1 MSNAAAGE
9 TGARLGRHLGTIA
22 TYLGAIVVV
31 VVMAFPLYAL
41 VLTSVQLE
49 RDIRSRDVT
58 FIPRY
63 IETGHYE
70 AVLSPGSI
78 VPIPEAA
85 GNSLLVSGIA
95 AVVTVVI
102 AVPATYALT
111 RLRVPGRRLVLA
123 GMVSIYVFPT
133 LLFVPPLYIQSVHLG
148 IYDTY
153 LVVILLY
160 VAFMLPFMI
169 WILGPFLRAVPIEVE
184 EAARVDGATRPQLL
198 IRIVLPLMY
207 PGIFAGL
214 LLGFIFAWI
223 EFLTPL
229 LFTSEIKLLTV
240 ALGLYRSTYDIELGQ
255 LAAAA
260 VVTLMPVALITVLF
274 QRRIAGAITHSA
286 DQ

>member
-1 MSNAAAGE
+1 MRRPASGDPI
-9 TGARLGRHLGTIA
+9 ARLSRHVGTIA

-63 IETGHYE
+63 IEIAHYE
-70 AVLSPGSI
+70 AVLSPGNI

-85 GNSLLVSGIA
+85 TNSLIVSVLA
-95 AVVTVVI
+95 ALVTVVI

-111 RLRVPGRRLVLA
+111 RLRVPGRRLILA
-123 GMVSIYVFPT
+123 GMVSIYIFPI
-133 LLFVPPLYIQSVHLG
+133 LLFVPPLYVLSVRLG

-169 WILGPFLRAVPIEVE
+169 WILGPFLRAIPIEVE
-184 EAARVDGATRPQLL
+184 EAARVDGATRLQLL
-198 IRIVLPLMY
+198 VRVVLPLMR

-214 LLGFIFAWI
+214 LLGFVFAWI

-229 LFTSEIKLLTV
+229 LFTSDIKLLTV
-240 ALGLYRSTYDIELGQ
+240 ALGLYRSTYDIQLGQ

-260 VVTLMPVALITVLF
+260 VVTLLPVVLITVAF
-274 QRRIAGAITHSA
+274 QQRIAGALTHGA
-286 DQ
+286 DR